1 MTRRPQPHLR
11 VLPGDMASR
20 VVLVRRPEQVEEL
33 ATVLDGAEHRARG
46 RGYLTVSG
54 RFAGVDV
61 SLLSVGLGGPSV
73 SIAVEEAIAVGAR
86 QLVHLETLL
95 TVPGGPVD
103 TDVLIH
109 AARRQ
114 DGTSRQ
120 YFPDGMPAVADHD
133 LLERALTAFLTSPA
147 GVEIAQVRTVDRI
160 YGAMPDAGGADV
172 RCLDMVAGL
181 LYPLALARGAAAV
194 AIGRSVDLARFA
206 RGLDGEPLARL
217 GEVALRALVG
227 GSS

>member
-20 VVLVRRPEQVEEL
+20 AVLVRRPEQVEEL
-33 ATVLDGAEHRARG
+33 ATVLDGAEDRARG

-73 SIAVEEAIAVGAR
+73 SIAVEEAIAAGAR
-86 QLVHLETLL
+86 QLVQIESLL
-95 TVPGGPVD
+95 AVPGGPLD

-120 YFPDGMPAVADHD
+120 YFPDGMPAVADYQ
-133 LLERALTAFLTSPA
+133 LLERTLTAFSVSTEGFQL
-147 GVEIAQVRTVDRI
+147 AQVRTVDRV
-160 YGAMPDAGGADV
+160 YGAGPVAGRPDV
-172 RCLDMVAGL
+172 RCIDLATGVF
-181 LYPLALARGAAAV
+181 YPLALARGAAAV
-194 AIGRSVDLARFA
+194 GIGRAVDLARFA
-206 RGLDGEPLARL
+206 RGLDGDSLMRL
-217 GEVALRALVG
+217 GGIALRALVG
-227 GSS
+227 AAG